1 MVSNDIVM
9 QMFNGFFCISQ
20 FFGVFGIQ
28 CSDIMLM
35 GLYVFDGV
43 VSQVEIFGGFVVLVF
58 VGDGVVVVVVNG
70 SGYGNQQVDN
80 DSVDDCG

>member
-1 MVSNDIVM
+1 M
-9 QMFNGFFCISQ
+9 QTFNGFFRISQ

-28 CSDIMLM
+28 CSDITLT

-43 VSQVEIFGGFVVLVF
+43 VSQAEIFGGFVALVF
-58 VGDGVVVVVVNG
+58 VGDGVVAVVVNG
-70 SGYGNQQVDN
+70 LGYGNQQVDN